1 MWFWVSGTWTR
12 PHLAHGSHLLL
23 RVTNG
28 PGLLSSKVANG
39 PGMGKGQAY
48 CPVSSPMGQAVSSPV
63 GSPMGQAYCPV
74 SSPMGSPLGQVYYTA
89 PSKLTN
95 GPGPDLPSSK
105 LANGLGA
112 VHCPASRPPATKPDW
127 WTAILRAARRPRDP
141 LSESVPVCSIRVHV
155 PFRGCP

>member
-39 PGMGKGQAY
+39 PGMGK
-48 CPVSSPMGQAVSSPV
+48 
-63 GSPMGQAYCPV
+63 GQAYCPV